1 MMIPPCGP
9 PLASPVKLVTA
20 KTAQALD
27 TEASSSW
34 GLNPFALV
42 EAAGRGCATA
52 LLQSSPAFFQG
63 SSPRILVLAGSGN
76 NGADAMV
83 MLRTLLMNG
92 LEGASFQTVV
102 LNRLP
107 DEEDRSPHADALRSL
122 SKLGVSILT
131 WKHLKD
137 PQKFFGQMDIIID
150 GITGTGLTGPLR
162 GTAAA
167 MVQTVNTLTNTDYT
181 NDSLRS
187 PKRPWVVS
195 IDLPSGNFDFW
206 EQPMLILKAD
216 ISLAIE
222 PVKAALYNPPARPYG
237 GTILPVRGIF
247 PQALI
252 NAFEGD
258 ELLSWD
264 QVQYRIPPIKSDA
277 YKHQR
282 GVVEIHAGSPGST
295 GAARIAAAGAQA
307 AGAGLVRLIADTSI
321 YPILAASAG
330 GVMVVPAG
338 TEDSVVYTPGKE
350 TRFYPDALLLGPG
363 WGKTPDRTML
373 FHRAL
378 VREWEGIPLILD
390 AEAISLAKDGVF
402 HGNAILTPHPGE
414 CAALAGVSI
423 ETVLANPGPL
433 LRKLA
438 QEKQAVILFKG
449 HVLFIACQDGRLG
462 VVDGMVP
469 VLAAGGTGDL
479 LAGFCAAIAARM
491 KRSSCFDGYTCALAA
506 AALLIETGRSIG
518 NRFIDPLGLAEKAA
532 AIAGAAWLSSL
543 CDSV

>member
-1 MMIPPCGP
+1 M
-9 PLASPVKLVTA
+9 
-20 KTAQALD
+20 
-27 TEASSSW
+27 
-34 GLNPFALV
+34 
-42 EAAGRGCATA
+42 
-52 LLQSSPAFFQG
+52 
-63 SSPRILVLAGSGN
+63 LVLAGSGN

-83 MLRTLLMNG
+83 MLRTLLMSG
-92 LEGASFQTVV
+92 LEGPSFQTVV

-107 DEEDRSPHADALRSL
+107 QEEERSPHAEALRSL
-122 SKLGVSILT
+122 RKLGVSIVT
-131 WKHLKD
+131 WKQLKD
-137 PQKFFGQMDIIID
+137 PQQFLGERDIIID
-150 GITGTGLTGPLR
+150 GIAGTGLNGPLR

-167 MVQTVNTLTNTDYT
+167 MVQAVNALTPVDYT
-181 NDSLRS
+181 ARS
-187 PKRPWVVS
+187 PRRPWVVS

-216 ISLAIE
+216 SSLAIE
-222 PVKAALYNPPARPYG
+222 PVKAALYNPPARSYG
-237 GTILPVRGIF
+237 GTIVHVGGIF
-247 PQALI
+247 PPALI
-252 NAFEGD
+252 NAFEGE

-264 QVQYRIPPIKSDA
+264 QAQYRIPPIKPDA

-295 GAARIAAAGAQA
+295 GAARIAAVGAQA
-307 AGAGLVRLIADTSI
+307 AGAGLVRLIADTAI

-338 TEDSVVYTPGKE
+338 GEDSVVYTHGQE

-363 WGKTPDRTML
+363 WGKAPDRAVL

-390 AEAISLAKDGVF
+390 AEAISLVKDGVF

-423 ETVLANPGPL
+423 ETVLARPGPL

-449 HVLFIACQDGRLG
+449 HVLFIACPDGRFG

-469 VLAAGGTGDL
+469 VLASGGTGDL

-506 AALLIETGRSIG
+506 ATLLIETGRSIG

-532 AIAGAAWLSSL
+532 AFAGAAWLSSW
-543 CDSV
+543 CGSA

>member
-1 MMIPPCGP
+1 M
-9 PLASPVKLVTA
+9 
-20 KTAQALD
+20 
-27 TEASSSW
+27 
-34 GLNPFALV
+34 
-42 EAAGRGCATA
+42 
-52 LLQSSPAFFQG
+52 
-63 SSPRILVLAGSGN
+63 LVLAGSGN
-76 NGADAMV
+76 NAADAMV

-92 LEGASFQTVV
+92 VEGASLQTVV

-107 DEEDRSPHADALRSL
+107 DEEERSPHAEALRSL

-131 WKHLKD
+131 WKQLQD
-137 PQKFFGQMDIIID
+137 PQQFLGQRDIIID
-150 GITGTGLTGPLR
+150 GIAGTGLTGPLR
-162 GTAAA
+162 GTAAV
-167 MVQTVNTLTNTDYT
+167 MVQTVNALTHADY
-181 NDSLRS
+181 DSPS
-187 PKRPWVVS
+187 PPRRPWVVS
-195 IDLPSGNFDFW
+195 IDLPSGNFDLW

-216 ISLAIE
+216 LTLAIE
-222 PVKAALYNPPARPYG
+222 PVKGALYNPSARPYG
-237 GTILPVRGIF
+237 GTILPVGGIF
-247 PQALI
+247 PPALI
-252 NAFEGD
+252 NTLEGEELITWD
-258 ELLSWD
+258 EAQS
-264 QVQYRIPPIKSDA
+264 RIPPIKPDA

-295 GAARIAAAGAQA
+295 GAARIAAVGAQA

-338 TEDSVVYTPGKE
+338 DEDSVVYTPDKE

-363 WGKTPDRTML
+363 WRKTPDRAML

-402 HGNAILTPHPGE
+402 HRNAILTPHPGE

-423 ETVLANPGPL
+423 ETVLAHPGPL

-449 HVLFIACQDGRLG
+449 HVLFVACQDGRLG

-469 VLAAGGTGDL
+469 VLATGGAGDL

-491 KRSSCFDGYTCALAA
+491 RRNSCFDGYTCALAA
-506 AALLIETGRSIG
+506 ATLLMETGRALG
-518 NRFIDPLGLAEKAA
+518 NRFMDPLGLAEKAA
-532 AIAGAAWLSSL
+532 AIAGAAWLSSQGL
-543 CDSV
+543 GA

>member
-1 MMIPPCGP
+1 MMLPSRGSL
-9 PLASPVKLVTA
+9 LASPVKLVTA

-27 TEASSSW
+27 AEASSSW

-42 EAAGRGCATA
+42 EATGRACAAA
-52 LLQSSPAFFQG
+52 LLQSYPAFFQG
-63 SSPRILVLAGSGN
+63 PSLRMLVLAGSGN

-83 MLRTLLMNG
+83 MLRALLLNG

-102 LNRLP
+102 LKRLP
-107 DEEDRSPHADALRSL
+107 NEEERSPHAEALRSL

-131 WKHLKD
+131 WKDLKD
-137 PQKFFGQMDIIID
+137 PQQFFGQRDIIID
-150 GITGTGLTGPLR
+150 GIAGTGLTGPLR

-167 MVQTVNTLTNTDYT
+167 MVQTVNALTNADYNYT
-181 NDSLRS
+181 Q
-187 PKRPWVVS
+187 RPSQRPLVVS
-195 IDLPSGNFDFW
+195 IDLPSGNFDCW
-206 EQPMLILKAD
+206 EQPMLILKTD

-237 GTILPVRGIF
+237 GTILPVEGIF
-247 PQALI
+247 PPALI
-252 NAFEGD
+252 NTFEGE
-258 ELLSWD
+258 ELLSWEKA
-264 QVQYRIPPIKSDA
+264 QYRIPPIKPNA

-295 GAARIAAAGAQA
+295 GAARIAAVGAQA
-307 AGAGLVRLIADTSI
+307 AGAGLVRLIVDTSI

-338 TEDSVVYTPGKE
+338 AEDSVVYTPGQE

-363 WGKTPDRTML
+363 WGKTPDRAML

-423 ETVLANPGPL
+423 ETVLAHPGPL

-469 VLAAGGTGDL
+469 VLATGGAGDL

-491 KRSSCFDGYTCALAA
+491 KRNSCFDGYTCALAA

-518 NRFIDPLGLAEKAA
+518 NRFIDPVGLAEKAA

-543 CDSV
+543 CDSA

>member
-1 MMIPPCGP
+1 MMIPPRRP
-9 PLASPVKLVTA
+9 PLARPVKLVTA

-27 TEASSSW
+27 AEASSSW

-42 EAAGRGCATA
+42 EAAGRGCAAA
-52 LLQSSPAFFQG
+52 LFQSYPAFFQG
-63 SSPRILVLAGSGN
+63 PSPRMLVLAGSGN
-76 NGADAMV
+76 NAADAMV

-92 LEGASFQTVV
+92 LEGASLQTVV

-107 DEEDRSPHADALRSL
+107 GEEERSPHAEALRSL

-131 WKHLKD
+131 WKQLQD
-137 PQKFFGQMDIIID
+137 PQQFLGQRDIIID
-150 GITGTGLTGPLR
+150 GIAGTGLTGPLR
-162 GTAAA
+162 GTAAV
-167 MVQTVNTLTNTDYT
+167 MVQTVNALTHADY
-181 NDSLRS
+181 DSSR
-187 PKRPWVVS
+187 PPQRPWVVS
-195 IDLPSGNFDFW
+195 IDLPSGNFDLW

-216 ISLAIE
+216 LTLAIE
-222 PVKAALYNPPARPYG
+222 PVKAVLYNPPARPYG
-237 GTILPVRGIF
+237 GTLLPVGGIF
-247 PQALI
+247 PPALI
-252 NAFEGD
+252 NTLEGE
-258 ELLSWD
+258 ELFSWD
-264 QVQYRIPPIKSDA
+264 QAQHRIPPIKPDA

-295 GAARIAAAGAQA
+295 GAARIAAVGAQA
-307 AGAGLVRLIADTSI
+307 AGAGLVRLIVDTSI

-338 TEDSVVYTPGKE
+338 AEDSVVYTPGKE

-363 WGKTPDRTML
+363 WGKTPDRAML

-414 CAALAGVSI
+414 CAALAGVST
-423 ETVLANPGPL
+423 ETVLAHPAPL

-449 HVLFIACQDGRLG
+449 HVLFVACQDGRLG

-469 VLAAGGTGDL
+469 VLATGGAGDL

-491 KRSSCFDGYTCALAA
+491 KRNSCFDGYTCALAA
-506 AALLIETGRSIG
+506 ATLLIETGRSLG
-518 NRFIDPLGLAEKAA
+518 NRFMDPLGLAEKAA

-543 CDSV
+543 CGFA

>member
-1 MMIPPCGP
+1 M
-9 PLASPVKLVTA
+9 
-20 KTAQALD
+20 
-27 TEASSSW
+27 
-34 GLNPFALV
+34 
-42 EAAGRGCATA
+42 
-52 LLQSSPAFFQG
+52 
-63 SSPRILVLAGSGN
+63 LVLAGSGN

-92 LEGASFQTVV
+92 LEEASFQTVV
-102 LNRLP
+102 LNRFP
-107 DEEDRSPHADALRSL
+107 DEEDRSPHAEALRSL

-131 WKHLKD
+131 WKQLKD
-137 PQKFFGQMDIIID
+137 PQQFLGQRDIIID

-167 MVQTVNTLTNTDYT
+167 MVQTVNALTHADDTH
-181 NDSLRS
+181 DSPGPPR
-187 PKRPWVVS
+187 RPWVVS
-195 IDLPSGNFDFW
+195 IDLPSGNFDCW

-216 ISLAIE
+216 LSLAIE

-237 GTILPVRGIF
+237 GTIVPVGGIF
-247 PQALI
+247 PHALI
-252 NAFEGD
+252 NTFEGA

-264 QVQYRIPPIKSDA
+264 QAQYRIPPIKPDT

-282 GVVEIHAGSPGST
+282 GVVEIHAGAPGST
-295 GAARIAAAGAQA
+295 GAARIAAVGAQA
-307 AGAGLVRLIADTSI
+307 AGAGLVRLIVDTAI

-338 TEDSVVYTPGKE
+338 SAEDSVVYTPGKE

-414 CAALAGVSI
+414 CAALAGVSV

-469 VLAAGGTGDL
+469 VLAAGGAGDL

-532 AIAGAAWLSSL
+532 SIAGAAWLSSL
-543 CDSV
+543 CGSV